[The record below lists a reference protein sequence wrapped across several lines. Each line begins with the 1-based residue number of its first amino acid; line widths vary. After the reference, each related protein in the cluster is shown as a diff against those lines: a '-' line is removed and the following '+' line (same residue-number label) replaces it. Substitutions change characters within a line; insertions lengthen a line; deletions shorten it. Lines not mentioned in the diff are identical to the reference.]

1 MQPHQYALAAGIGW
15 MVTLIILPFL
25 IAKAR
30 QRAYAHGFEA
40 GKACNDQTLKLQL
53 KDAQKAQEELRTE
66 LQRTRQD
73 CSQQLE
79 ARENSITALRV
90 MIADLKD
97 RLLGHVGLVVTKSD
111 HTQLVTASATMR
123 LAQRTFQALKSQPE
137 ADRAGSQA
145 DAIDDLAKRIHAQLR
160 STPAMQITR
169 QQEMTA

>member
-30 QRAYAHGFEA
+30 QSAYSLGFEA

-53 KDAQKAQEELRTE
+53 MDAQKAQEELRTE

-79 ARENSITALRV
+79 ARQNSITALRV
-90 MIADLKD
+90 MIADLND
-97 RLLGHVGLVVTKSD
+97 QILAHVGLAVTKSD
-111 HTQLVTASATMR
+111 YTQLVTAAATMR
-123 LAQRTFQALKSQPE
+123 LAQRTFIALRSQPE
-137 ADRAGSQA
+137 ADRAAAQA
-145 DAIDDLAKRIHAQLR
+145 DSIDELAKRIHAQLR
-160 STPAMQITR
+160 STPDSTVNGEA
-169 QQEMTA
+169 AA

>member
-15 MVTLIILPFL
+15 IVTLIILPFL

-30 QRAYAHGFEA
+30 QRAFALGFEA

-90 MIADLKD
+90 MIAHQKD

-137 ADRAGSQA
+137 ADRAAAQA
-145 DAIDDLAKRIHAQLR
+145 DSIDELAKRIHAQLR
-160 STPAMQITR
+160 STPDSTVN
-169 QQEMTA
+169 EETAA

>member
-1 MQPHQYALAAGIGW
+1 MQPHHYALAAGIGW

-30 QRAYAHGFEA
+30 QRAYALGFEA
-40 GKACNDQTLKLQL
+40 GKACNDQALHLQL
-53 KDAQKAQEELRTE
+53 KDAQQAQEDLRTE

-90 MIADLKD
+90 KITGLKD
-97 RLLGHVGLVVTKSD
+97 RLLAHGLVVTKSD

-137 ADRAGSQA
+137 ADRAAAQA
-145 DAIDDLAKRIHAQLR
+145 DSIDELAKRIHAQLR
-160 STPAMQITR
+160 STPDG
-169 QQEMTA
+169 TANGEAAA